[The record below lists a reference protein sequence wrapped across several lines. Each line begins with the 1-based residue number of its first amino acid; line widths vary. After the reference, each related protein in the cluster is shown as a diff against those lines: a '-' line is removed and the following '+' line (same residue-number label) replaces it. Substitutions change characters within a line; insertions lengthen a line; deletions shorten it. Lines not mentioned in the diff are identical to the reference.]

1 MPINLELKIKV
12 KNLKEFKKKLKQI
25 RAEYKGILNQKDI
38 YYKTQA
44 GLLKLR
50 RENNLYQLIKYN
62 RNELGKNRWS
72 NFEVIKIKGTNIE
85 KYFADIFE
93 VETVVEKKR
102 YLYLLKGT
110 RIHLDSVKNLGDFLE
125 LETLVNKEESD
136 ARKKFDEIINLLSL
150 SKTHEIRT
158 SYRNLMIANDSQ

>member
-1 MPINLELKIKV
+1 MPVNLELKIKV

-50 RENNLYQLIKYN
+50 RENKLYQLIKYN
-62 RNELGKNRWS
+62 RNESGENRWS
-72 NFEVIKIKGTNIE
+72 NFEILKIKGANIE

-93 VETVVEKKR
+93 VETIVEKRR
-102 YLYLLKGT
+102 YLYLFRGT
-110 RIHLDSVKNLGDFLE
+110 RIHLDSVKNLGGFLE
-125 LETLVNKEESD
+125 LETLVNKGESD
-136 ARKKFDEIINLLSL
+136 ARKRFDEIINLLSL
-150 SKTHEIRT
+150 DKTQEIRT